1 MTTEMVM
8 PNEETGSRTAFVGGD
23 RMCYFLKSGIQQF

>member
-1 MTTEMVM
+1 M

-23 RMCYFLKSGIQQF
+23 RMCYFLTTHIVNLGKNA